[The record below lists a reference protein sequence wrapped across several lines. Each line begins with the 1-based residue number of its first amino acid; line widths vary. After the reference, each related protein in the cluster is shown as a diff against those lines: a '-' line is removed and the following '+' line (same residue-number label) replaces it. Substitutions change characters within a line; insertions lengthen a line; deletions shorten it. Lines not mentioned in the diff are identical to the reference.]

1 MKQFIRTKKRKDW
14 LQQGINMKIIAHRG
28 LSAHYHENT
37 LEAFERALVEG
48 VDGIEFDLHQV
59 ENKFVIF
66 HDFSLERL
74 NGDATLVNQLSLEQ
88 VQNIVLNDNHRI
100 PLLEDIFTLVKG
112 KVPLNLELKAIDDI
126 DALLS
131 LVVEYIYM
139 HDGDV
144 IFSSFNHPL
153 LQTLSKKLRDTRI
166 QNKIKIGALVGHT
179 PLDHAAYALHLGADI
194 AAIDAH
200 LVTPEF
206 VQNAHQ
212 FNLEVWCYTV
222 NSKHMLSHLQ
232 DMGVDAVFS
241 NDPAL
246 MKAGL
251 AEK

>member
-1 MKQFIRTKKRKDW
+1 
-14 LQQGINMKIIAHRG
+14 MKIFAHRG
-28 LSAHYHENT
+28 LSSHYHENT
-37 LEAFERALVEG
+37 LEAFEKAIEEG

-59 ENKFVIF
+59 ENEFVIF
-66 HDFSLERL
+66 HDFTLERL
-74 NGDATLVNQLSLEQ
+74 NGDATLLNQLSLDQ
-88 VQNIVLNDNHRI
+88 VQNIVLTGDHRI
-100 PLLEDIFTLVKG
+100 PLLQDIFALVKG

-131 LVVEYIYM
+131 LVVDYIYT
-139 HDGDV
+139 HDGEV

-153 LQTLSKKLRDTRI
+153 LRSLSEGLRNTRI
-166 QNKIKIGALVGHT
+166 QNKVTTGALIGHS
-179 PLDHAAYALHLGADI
+179 PIDNAAYAVNLGADI
-194 AAIDAH
+194 AAIDVH

-222 NSKHMLSHLQ
+222 NSKDVLARLL

-246 MKAGL
+246 MKEGL
-251 AEK
+251 SEKSARKDQI

>member
-1 MKQFIRTKKRKDW
+1 
-14 LQQGINMKIIAHRG
+14 MKIIAHRG
-28 LSAHYHENT
+28 LSAHYQENT
-37 LEAFERALVEG
+37 LEAFEKAIEEG

-74 NGDATLVNQLSLEQ
+74 NGDATLVNQLSLAQ
-88 VQNIVLNDNHRI
+88 VQNIVLKNDHRI
-100 PLLEDIFTLVKG
+100 PLLEDIFALIKG
-112 KVPLNLELKAIDDI
+112 KVPLNLELKAIVDVDV
-126 DALLS
+126 LLS
-131 LVVEYIYM
+131 QVVEYVYA

-153 LQTLSKKLRDTRI
+153 LQTLSKKIRDTRI
-166 QNKIKIGALVGHT
+166 QHKVKIGALVAHT
-179 PLDHAAYALHLGADI
+179 PLDNAAYAVALGADI

-222 NSKHMLSHLQ
+222 NSKHMLSHLH

-246 MKAGL
+246 MKVGL